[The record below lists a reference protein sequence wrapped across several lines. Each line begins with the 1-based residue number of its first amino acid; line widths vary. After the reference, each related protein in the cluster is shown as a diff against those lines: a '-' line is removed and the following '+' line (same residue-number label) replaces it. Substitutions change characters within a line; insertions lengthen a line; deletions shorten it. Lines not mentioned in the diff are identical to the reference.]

1 MAKDR
6 FGYQN
11 TPPSYAISNPFSGN
25 KFNTAKGVQVF
36 EEPSG
41 ETNPVSEEM
50 KGKVVHP
57 SSKNVS
63 DFGTADFDV
72 TDHNEVLKLQKS
84 LGLKEDGIFGPKTEA
99 AYRNMVNERRAAQ
112 GKDVYH
118 YDDPRRPEPPIPSQ
132 VVPQNPDPISEGY
145 TNEYF
150 ENQDQGFKYAGHDS
164 FGDFLKT
171 DISNPETW
179 ASSEGRNLAGQEYGP
194 EEQPI
199 MMRNKPEESK
209 SLWDMIRGMF

>member
-57 SSKNVS
+57 SSKNIS

-132 VVPQNPDPISEGY
+132 VVPQNPDPILEGY
-145 TNEYF
+145 
-150 ENQDQGFKYAGHDS
+150 
-164 FGDFLKT
+164 L
-171 DISNPETW
+171 
-179 ASSEGRNLAGQEYGP
+179 GQEYGP